1 MRRPRDGYVLWSDLR
16 QLLCLLALQNC
27 IGTQPHRDVPG
38 GRQRLRGALASGEAV
53 RIGLDTVQLN
63 NAGDTIRVQDANSH
77 VVDQVAYTGNDVR
90 PRRSI
95 CFGRQPG

>member
-1 MRRPRDGYVLWSDLR
+1 
-16 QLLCLLALQNC
+16 
-27 IGTQPHRDVPG
+27 
-38 GRQRLRGALASGEAV
+38 V

-63 NAGDTIRVQDANSH
+63 NAGNTIRVQDASGH

-90 PRRSI
+90 PGRTI